1 MSILFPQ
8 LSTFFRPQ
16 ATRMLISYSTSNP
29 ILFQSVRPVRP
40 HKNVIIIYCNI
51 HHHHHHLS
59 VDSLLYCIFVSIYH
73 LYTFLL
79 QKKSHLNNLLSKR
92 KLLSNLQ
99 ICFDNNFSYIILPS
113 ILLSLIIHQFC
124 HQHLSFLF
132 DWKFSPV
139 FSFDKNAFNL
149 HCGRKDWRNNDF
161 CFEILEIPLIIQVV
175 SL

>member
-40 HKNVIIIYCNI
+40 HKNFIIIYCNI
-51 HHHHHHLS
+51 HHHHHLS

-99 ICFDNNFSYIILPS
+99 ICFDNNFFLYHSSFHSIKLNYTSILPS
-113 ILLSLIIHQFC
+113 TSIISVWLKIF
-124 HQHLSFLF
+124 SGLF
-132 DWKFSPV
+132 IWQEC
-139 FSFDKNAFNL
+139 L
-149 HCGRKDWRNNDF
+149 
-161 CFEILEIPLIIQVV
+161 
-175 SL
+175 